1 MKLMPSSIQR
11 HRESSSD
18 GSLQIL
24 RNVCTSQGESE
35 TELNSG
41 DIYYRHEFCR
51 IWRTQRL

>member
-51 IWRTQRL
+51 I